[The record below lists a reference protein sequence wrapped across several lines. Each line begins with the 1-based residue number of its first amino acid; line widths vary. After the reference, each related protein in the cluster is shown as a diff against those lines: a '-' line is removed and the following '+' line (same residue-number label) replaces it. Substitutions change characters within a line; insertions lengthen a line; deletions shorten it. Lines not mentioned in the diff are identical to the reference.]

1 MHVVCALR
9 LHAACRL
16 LQQALLLVDDVHN
29 TLGHQRPKQPPGSS
43 SSSTPWLSG
52 ADAEHPTRAGLR
64 IGKHDPEGV

>member
-1 MHVVCALR
+1 
-9 LHAACRL
+9 L

-29 TLGHQRPKQPPGSS
+29 ALGHQRPKQSSGSS
-43 SSSTPWLSG
+43 SSSAAAGSTTPWLSG